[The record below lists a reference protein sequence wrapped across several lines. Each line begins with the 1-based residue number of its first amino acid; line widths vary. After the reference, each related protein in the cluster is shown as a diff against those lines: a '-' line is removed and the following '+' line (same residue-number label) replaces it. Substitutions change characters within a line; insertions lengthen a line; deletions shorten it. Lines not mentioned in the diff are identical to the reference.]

1 MHDYLGQ
8 LRRGLLKEG
17 CSIQR
22 ICRMMGEVSDH
33 REDLMEAWRAK
44 GVPAADAQARAELA
58 LGDPQEL
65 AVELAAAQRR
75 SSWFGRHGLV
85 AFGLLP
91 VVGFPVL
98 WALLLAGELWLICGL
113 GFGWDEQKLHLV
125 GDDPVRFRHWANV
138 GYGAD
143 YVAIALGALLFCWLA
158 RRTGARW
165 AWLGCAC
172 LICSALAGSSYLNI
186 SSHNLFFGFDWR
198 VHWSRAVIPW
208 VVAGAIYLWHW
219 RAARALRAAA
229 PA

>member
-1 MHDYLGQ
+1 MRDYLGQ

-17 CSIQR
+17 CPIQR
-22 ICRMMGEVSDH
+22 FPRIVGEVSDH
-33 REDLMEAWRAK
+33 REDLTEAWRAK
-44 GVPAADAQARAELA
+44 GLPAADAQARAELE

-98 WALLLAGELWLICGL
+98 WALLVVGEAWVIYGL
-113 GFGWDEQKLHLV
+113 GFGWNQHQMHLA

-143 YVAIALGALLFCWLA
+143 YVAIGLGALVFCWLA
-158 RRTGARW
+158 RRTGAHW

-172 LICSALAGSSYLNI
+172 LICSVLAGFSYLDI
-186 SSHNLFFGFDWR
+186 GSHNFAIGWGGR
-198 VHWSRAVIPW
+198 VHWNRALVPW
-208 VVAGAIYLWHW
+208 VAAGATYLWYW
-219 RAARALRAAA
+219 WAGRALRTAA
-229 PA
+229 PT